1 LLHVEFT
8 YIVFLL
14 GYTLSLMHLLFEE
27 VVPNP
32 LPYLEECQQIPV
44 PSSLSS
50 QHECPPLKD
59 AIAAHVSRFRVEEV

>member
-1 LLHVEFT
+1 MLHVEFT

-32 LPYLEECQQIPV
+32 LPYLEERPKIPV
-44 PSSLSS
+44 PSSLLS
-50 QHECPPLKD
+50 QHEHPPLED
-59 AIAAHVSRFRVEEV
+59 AIAAYVSRFRVEEV